1 MKIGIL
7 SLYLGRNYGGIL
19 QQYALSKYLES
30 LGHQVVILNRQ
41 YNGGGFVMRMIR
53 KTLKSLGV
61 KRYNQTPRPE
71 YNIQPF
77 IQREFTITSPASSSS
92 QFAKLCKKEGL
103 DAIVYGSDQIWRRE
117 FELNYGLDYF
127 GVVTPAS
134 AKQIAY
140 APSFGLDVWEYN
152 ASETAQIKESLS
164 RFVALSSR
172 EESGVRLI
180 KENLSFD
187 AALVSDPTMLLTAE
201 QYAQISSK
209 PIQNNPYCFVYWLGD
224 EESMKQTI
232 EGCERIKG
240 LKVVTLNLRSTYPL
254 SSIEDWLS
262 YIANADYVI
271 TDSFHGTVFSLLFQ
285 KQFYIH
291 CNKSGGFSRLETL
304 LKRVGAENKLTNPTE
319 EVDYSTVN
327 TRINDF
333 RNQSQSFL
341 KQALSR

>member
-19 QQYALSKYLES
+19 QQYALSKHLES

-41 YNGGGFVMRMIR
+41 YNGGRFVMRMIR
-53 KTLKSLGV
+53 RTLKSLGV
-61 KRYNQTPRPE
+61 KRYNQTPRPD

-77 IQREFTITSPASSSS
+77 IQREFTITSPVSSSK
-92 QFAKLCKKEGL
+92 QFARLCKKEGL
-103 DAIVYGSDQIWRRE
+103 DALVYGSDQIWRRE

-127 GVVTPAS
+127 GVSTPVS
-134 AKQIAY
+134 VRQIAY

-152 ASETAQIKESLS
+152 SSETARIKESLS

-172 EESGVRLI
+172 EDSGVRLI
-180 KENLSFD
+180 KENLSLE
-187 AALVSDPTMLLTAE
+187 ATLVSDPTMLLTAE

-209 PIQNNPYCFVYWLGD
+209 PIQDKPYCFVYWLGD
-224 EESMKQTI
+224 EGSMKKAVG
-232 EGCERIKG
+232 ECERIKG
-240 LKVVTLNLRSTYPL
+240 LEVVTINLRTTYPL
-254 SSIEDWLS
+254 PSIEDWLS
-262 YIANADYVI
+262 YIANAEYVI

-304 LKRVGAENKLTNPTE
+304 LKQVGTESKLTNPTE
-319 EVDYSTVN
+319 EVDYSIVN

-333 RNQSQSFL
+333 GNQSQSFL
-341 KQALSR
+341 KHALSR

>member
-61 KRYNQTPRPE
+61 KRYNPTPRPE
-71 YNIQPF
+71 YNIKPF
-77 IQREFTITSPASSSS
+77 IQREFTITTQVSSSK

-152 ASETAQIKESLS
+152 ARETARIKESLS

-172 EESGVRLI
+172 EESGVKLI
-180 KENLSFD
+180 KENLSLE
-187 AALVSDPTMLLTAE
+187 ATLVSDPTMLLTAE
-201 QYAQISSK
+201 QYSQMSSK

-240 LKVVTLNLRSTYPL
+240 LKVVTINLRTTYPL
-254 SSIEDWLS
+254 PSIEDWLS
-262 YIANADYVI
+262 YISNADYVI

-304 LKRVGAENKLTNPTE
+304 LKQVGAESKLTNPTE

-333 RNQSQSFL
+333 RNQSQAFI